1 MALLPTNKEKKKK
14 IGAADIEIA
23 DDINV
28 ELGKSKYTA
37 KDRRPVQVDPPVLK
51 KKSIRDLSYAK
62 DKPMY
67 DIVALAMDALID
79 TLSEEERNIYNRR
92 IKD

>member
-1 MALLPTNKEKKKK
+1 MALLPTNKEKKK

-51 KKSIRDLSYAK
+51 L
-62 DKPMY
+62 
-67 DIVALAMDALID
+67 
-79 TLSEEERNIYNRR
+79 
-92 IKD
+92 